1 MEQAQNTV
9 VYGKNA
15 VTELLKSGGGVDT
28 VYLADG
34 MAPAAASYYT
44 ALAKEAGAA
53 VKRVHTAKL
62 RALCGTENH
71 QGVAAFASA
80 VEYASLDDLLAL
92 AAQRGEDPFLLL
104 ADGVEDPHNLG
115 AMIRTALLAG
125 AHGIVIPKRGGAQVT
140 PIVGKTSAGA
150 SVVLPV
156 NVEGGLLLMGD
167 VHACQ
172 GDGEITGCA
181 LECQGTI
188 EARITLLSRE
198 EAGFVNCPQVNS
210 EEFIGSVGLPGCADL
225 TAAMKVG
232 YTDLIRRMER
242 DYGIAPCDGYMLL
255 NLAGEVRVGNE
266 MSCLCKI
273 RRDVLKKYG
282 RQEG

>member
-92 AAQRGEDPFLLL
+92 AAQRGEDPFCCW
-104 ADGVEDPHNLG
+104 
-115 AMIRTALLAG
+115 RTG
-125 AHGIVIPKRGGAQVT
+125 WRT
-140 PIVGKTSAGA
+140 PT
-150 SVVLPV
+150 
-156 NVEGGLLLMGD
+156 
-167 VHACQ
+167 
-172 GDGEITGCA
+172 TW
-181 LECQGTI
+181 
-188 EARITLLSRE
+188 
-198 EAGFVNCPQVNS
+198 
-210 EEFIGSVGLPGCADL
+210 
-225 TAAMKVG
+225 
-232 YTDLIRRMER
+232 
-242 DYGIAPCDGYMLL
+242 AP
-255 NLAGEVRVGNE
+255 
-266 MSCLCKI
+266 
-273 RRDVLKKYG
+273 
-282 RQEG
+282 